1 MNARKQKTKLA
12 AKKSREIVV
21 NETLLYSERNI
32 WSPTF
37 KAWARY
43 RVSKPRLPNDADSGM
58 RWVDDTINYPRNF
71 SSFVGKHNEQLFGQL
86 KTSLEI
92 FESTKSLPDVNIISG
107 PAGSGKSAISTI
119 FCQNLI
125 DVLNLTQAQSTKF
138 ILTINAAEFRKDFNP
153 LWIKINRF
161 ADAVFEKF
169 LAVKYRLVMIDNIGS
184 IPPSNQQDLKKIM
197 EAQGSRLR
205 YLFVTDDPKAQLLSY
220 IVGRATIYK
229 TKQIP
234 ERDALMIIL
243 TFCNKNSIGFDL
255 EGIKFLFSIH
265 SNLSL
270 TNMLDTLQKVFVQK
284 NFISKENV
292 SKVSGVAME
301 MLTIS
306 PAQALEPL
314 TRCTIC
320 TLLPPCKHIP
330 SQIMAEM
337 GMARRAELPRYK
349 NGSMSCPEF
358 VRCGNCSIFN
368 KYGHCSLDHPKN
380 VHNVV
385 APPLRCA
392 TCTIPWPCNH
402 CAYTSDRLELMAAVE
417 EIQTRMSRARQINV
431 PDPPRSLTR
440 HLRVM

>member
-1 MNARKQKTKLA
+1 
-12 AKKSREIVV
+12 
-21 NETLLYSERNI
+21 
-32 WSPTF
+32 
-37 KAWARY
+37 
-43 RVSKPRLPNDADSGM
+43 
-58 RWVDDTINYPRNF
+58 
-71 SSFVGKHNEQLFGQL
+71 
-86 KTSLEI
+86 
-92 FESTKSLPDVNIISG
+92 
-107 PAGSGKSAISTI
+107 
-119 FCQNLI
+119 
-125 DVLNLTQAQSTKF
+125 
-138 ILTINAAEFRKDFNP
+138 
-153 LWIKINRF
+153 
-161 ADAVFEKF
+161 
-169 LAVKYRLVMIDNIGS
+169 
-184 IPPSNQQDLKKIM
+184 
-197 EAQGSRLR
+197 
-205 YLFVTDDPKAQLLSY
+205 
-220 IVGRATIYK
+220 
-229 TKQIP
+229 
-234 ERDALMIIL
+234 
-243 TFCNKNSIGFDL
+243 
-255 EGIKFLFSIH
+255 
-265 SNLSL
+265 
-270 TNMLDTLQKVFVQK
+270 VQK

-358 VRCGNCSIFN
+358 VRCGNCSIYN

-440 HLRVM
+440 HLRVMYMENFIHIIRSLFVHRSLPPLIGCVSRLAGGASRYCREVCHGTEAGTA